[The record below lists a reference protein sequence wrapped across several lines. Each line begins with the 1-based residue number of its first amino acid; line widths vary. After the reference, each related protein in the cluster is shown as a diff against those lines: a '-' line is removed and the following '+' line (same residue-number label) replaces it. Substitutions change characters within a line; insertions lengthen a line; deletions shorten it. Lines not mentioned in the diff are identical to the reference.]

1 MILEKPVQR
10 LRPYTLKASK
20 PSLALLQ
27 KPLGGSFVGC
37 RFWGIYAI
45 HSQAEVDFFGPATW

>member
-27 KPLGGSFVGC
+27 KPLGGFLCWMPLLGDLRDTQPGRS
-37 RFWGIYAI
+37 
-45 HSQAEVDFFGPATW
+45 